1 MWCGYEAQSRVYEI
15 ETPVRRHNVKRLVH
29 KSYPSL
35 IGSLVGNPAYRR
47 LVVLELART
56 IKREIRAYTS
66 AKHKVKN
73 PKAVASW
80 SWQELLRDLTQ
91 HAPMMM
97 SILSGIVRKPSE
109 STRLLCT
116 LASMLMK
123 RWSNTNSLLQQA
135 VSVLLYG
142 NGATKSVSIMYY
154 CTIIHYMYHRF
165 LILYIYIYIRYMLT
179 LKMLGSL
186 LNTPIY
192 RSLQLLMLCMS
203 YSGMHP
209 PANRQSQ

>member
-15 ETPVRRHNVKRLVH
+15 ETPVRRHNVKRLVR

-80 SWQELLRDLTQ
+80 SWQELLSDLTQ

-109 STRLLCT
+109 STPLLCT

-123 RWSNTNSLLQQA
+123 RWSNTNPLYCNRLSLC
-135 VSVLLYG
+135 
-142 NGATKSVSIMYY
+142 Y
-154 CTIIHYMYHRF
+154 CMEMEQRN
-165 LILYIYIYIRYMLT
+165 L
-179 LKMLGSL
+179 
-186 LNTPIY
+186 
-192 RSLQLLMLCMS
+192 
-203 YSGMHP
+203 
-209 PANRQSQ
+209 

>member
-1 MWCGYEAQSRVYEI
+1 MYEI
-15 ETPVRRHNVKRLVH
+15 ETPVRRHNVKRLVR

-73 PKAVASW
+73 PKAVVSW
-80 SWQELLRDLTQ
+80 SWQELLSDLTQ

-109 STRLLCT
+109 STPLLCT

-123 RWSNTNSLLQQA
+123 RWSNTNSL
-135 VSVLLYG
+135 
-142 NGATKSVSIMYY
+142 Y
-154 CTIIHYMYHRF
+154 CNRLSLCYC
-165 LILYIYIYIRYMLT
+165 
-179 LKMLGSL
+179 LKMEQRNL
-186 LNTPIY
+186 
-192 RSLQLLMLCMS
+192 
-203 YSGMHP
+203 
-209 PANRQSQ
+209 